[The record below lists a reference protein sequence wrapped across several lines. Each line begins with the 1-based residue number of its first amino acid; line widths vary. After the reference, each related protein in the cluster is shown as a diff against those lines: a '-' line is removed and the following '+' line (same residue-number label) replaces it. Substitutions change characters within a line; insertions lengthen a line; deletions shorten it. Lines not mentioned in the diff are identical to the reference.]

1 MPSIDVNG
9 TTLHYT
15 DDGPRTGLG
24 VVLSHSLY
32 FDHRMFDAQ
41 VEDLAQEYRVVR
53 YDHRGQGAS
62 ARAPRDQLDM
72 DTLAEDAAA
81 LIQALEL
88 PLPTFVGAGMG
99 GFVALRL
106 ATRHPDLVAAVVV
119 SGSSAD
125 VEEQPAA
132 YDALIEKMAQGG
144 VEPVLDAL
152 TQRLLGDRTIAERPE
167 LTAQVRERL
176 AGLGPEI
183 VDPAWQVV
191 HRAPILDELDGV
203 RVPVLILAG
212 GEDRADPPAE
222 SREMAERIRMVS
234 LEVLDGVGHTV
245 FLEDPDRATRHLR
258 NHLIALASAARPVDL
273 A

>member
-1 MPSIDVNG
+1 
-9 TTLHYT
+9 
-15 DDGPRTGLG
+15 
-24 VVLSHSLY
+24 
-32 FDHRMFDAQ
+32 
-41 VEDLAQEYRVVR
+41 
-53 YDHRGQGAS
+53 
-62 ARAPRDQLDM
+62 
-72 DTLAEDAAA
+72 
-81 LIQALEL
+81 
-88 PLPTFVGAGMG
+88 MG

-132 YDALIEKMAQGG
+132 YDSLLEKMAQGG

-183 VDPAWQVV
+183 ADPAWQVA
-191 HRAPILDELDGV
+191 HRAPVLDELDRV

-212 GEDRADPPAE
+212 ADDRADPPAE
-222 SREMAERIRMVS
+222 SREMAGAHPDGQPRGPRRRRAHRVPRGPRPCDQAPAQPPHRPRVGRAPERSR
-234 LEVLDGVGHTV
+234 
-245 FLEDPDRATRHLR
+245 
-258 NHLIALASAARPVDL
+258 
-273 A
+273 